1 MVLTAAWADALLVL
15 VLAQCLHALTFATHH
30 TVCIA
35 LVSHHFPA
43 RLRGRGQALYTVIAY
58 GFPGVIGALLGGQI
72 SERWG
77 LAAVFW
83 TSVLTSL
90 LAMAA
95 SYKVWRYHH
104 PDSHT

>member
-1 MVLTAAWADALLVL
+1 
-15 VLAQCLHALTFATHH
+15 
-30 TVCIA
+30 
-35 LVSHHFPA
+35 
-43 RLRGRGQALYTVIAY
+43 
-58 GFPGVIGALLGGQI
+58 LLGGQI